1 MSNLISKEMCSLH
14 GNKKK
19 KYLAHLVALWKCTL
33 KPSLHLSIF
42 KQDLSGRLSWL
53 STECWIATELTLT
66 ADTTVGGWWRC
77 GGVREEEVTNCPSGT
92 KWIIQLY
99 STKTPTGA
107 KRQQSLYNAWCHQQ
121 LNKRRHLLE
130 HEWWTVSLHEHHLPP
145 LSLWLLIS
153 SAPCLR
159 LDTIHHLPL
168 RLRLC
173 RLLCGLRTPDAFL
186 WKIFSSLTL
195 TLCAFVPLTFNL

>member
-1 MSNLISKEMCSLH
+1 MATR
-14 GNKKK
+14 KKVSCPFGCIMK
-19 KYLAHLVALWKCTL
+19 MYPETI
-33 KPSLHLSIF
+33 LHLSIL
-42 KQDLSGRLSWL
+42 KQNLSGRLPWL
-53 STECWIATELTLT
+53 SAECWIATELTLT
-66 ADTTVGGWWRC
+66 ADATVGGWWRC
-77 GGVREEEVTNCPSGT
+77 GGVREEEVTNCPSST

-121 LNKRRHLLE
+121 LNKRHHLLE
-130 HEWWTVSLHEHHLPP
+130 YEWWTASLHEHHLPP

-153 SAPCLR
+153 RAPCLR

-173 RLLCGLRTPDAFL
+173 RLLCGLRTPDVFL
-186 WKIFSSLTL
+186 WKILFSLTL
-195 TLCAFVPLTFNL
+195 TLYALVPLTFNL